1 MGKKDGDNSKLD
13 TSNILSEGGR
23 SSRHAKVPQEQL
35 PQVGSGRA
43 AATNATVAMA
53 ASTGRSNRF
62 AKALER
68 RAQLQEQ
75 EKKGISRNTRQAAAS
90 QEAIKAKKETPPKT
104 VNLYGPK
111 GGRRYLTKDDSDP
124 EGLKAEVVPTPKRRG
139 KKPEPKKKERKKSSS
154 EEESDSSDDEKDSN
168 KNKKNSEPTPK
179 RKPGR
184 PAAKPAAESS
194 SESS

>member
-1 MGKKDGDNSKLD
+1 MIS
-13 TSNILSEGGR
+13 
-23 SSRHAKVPQEQL
+23 
-35 PQVGSGRA
+35 
-43 AATNATVAMA
+43 
-53 ASTGRSNRF
+53 
-62 AKALER
+62 
-68 RAQLQEQ
+68 
-75 EKKGISRNTRQAAAS
+75 GISRNTRQAAAS

-124 EGLKAEVVPTPKRRG
+124 EGLNAEVVPTPKRRG
-139 KKPEPKKKERKKSSS
+139 KKPEPKKKEKKKSSS

-168 KNKKNSEPTPK
+168 KNKKNSKPTPK

-194 SESS
+194 SESSEEEEKDVKKNKKPIRPSLTKRLKDVSLNMMKPKKKVPAKVETPVSSRPRRGLKKAEPSEGEASES